1 MGLFDKLFKK
11 EELPEFDDETIVS
24 VCDGK
29 LIPNK
34 DIADAMFA
42 DSVMGKT
49 IGIEPESGDIV
60 SPANGTIE
68 MMFPT
73 GHAFGLRMND
83 GTGLLIHIGIDTV
96 SLNGNGFKVFKK
108 QGDTVKAGEKIVSM
122 DISKVKSQGLHTTT
136 MVIVTEPVDGKS
148 YNFIEPQKVTK
159 YQSIL
164 KK

>member
-60 SPANGTIE
+60 
-68 MMFPT
+68 
-73 GHAFGLRMND
+73 
-83 GTGLLIHIGIDTV
+83 
-96 SLNGNGFKVFKK
+96 
-108 QGDTVKAGEKIVSM
+108 
-122 DISKVKSQGLHTTT
+122 
-136 MVIVTEPVDGKS
+136 
-148 YNFIEPQKVTK
+148 
-159 YQSIL
+159 
-164 KK
+164 

>member
-11 EELPEFDDETIVS
+11 EELPVFDDETIIS
-24 VCDGK
+24 VCDGE
-29 LIPNK
+29 LIPTK

-42 DSVMGKT
+42 ESMMGQT
-49 IGIEPESGDIV
+49 IGIEPANGDIV
-60 SPANGTIE
+60 SPCNGTIE
-68 MMFPT
+68 ALFPT
-73 GHAFGLRMND
+73 GHAFCVRMAD

-96 SLNGNGFKVFKK
+96 SLNGDGFKVFKK
-108 QGDTVKAGEKIVSM
+108 QGDSVKAGEKVVSM
-122 DISKVKSQGLHTTT
+122 DISKVKDKGLHTTT
-136 MVIVTEPVDGKS
+136 MVIVTEPADGKS

>member
-49 IGIEPESGDIV
+49 
-60 SPANGTIE
+60 
-68 MMFPT
+68 
-73 GHAFGLRMND
+73 
-83 GTGLLIHIGIDTV
+83 
-96 SLNGNGFKVFKK
+96 
-108 QGDTVKAGEKIVSM
+108 
-122 DISKVKSQGLHTTT
+122 
-136 MVIVTEPVDGKS
+136 
-148 YNFIEPQKVTK
+148 
-159 YQSIL
+159 
-164 KK
+164 